1 MEFLVVEDSDLAL
14 KHKLGVGHQVL
25 ASPSRKGVKEG
36 CGPQAGRGGGW
47 NEILTGAESSS
58 TAPRARPRPPSAAFL
73 PLRRQVRREGEQR
86 GRVRRASGGEAEG
99 TASGVPREAFQ
110 PGDLAFPPDLC
121 PPRAALAPCFTTL
134 RNTLFF
140 FFVAKSLESID
151 S

>member
-1 MEFLVVEDSDLAL
+1 M
-14 KHKLGVGHQVL
+14 
-25 ASPSRKGVKEG
+25 
-36 CGPQAGRGGGW
+36 
-47 NEILTGAESSS
+47 
-58 TAPRARPRPPSAAFL
+58 
-73 PLRRQVRREGEQR
+73 
-86 GRVRRASGGEAEG
+86 RRASVGGEAEG

-134 RNTLFF
+134 RNTLLFFF